1 MKDKIVIIG
10 ANDFQNQLILK
21 AKSMGYET
29 HVFAWKQDDIG
40 EKTAD
45 KFYPISI
52 IEKSKILDVCKSI
65 KPKGILSIGSDLAM
79 LTVNYIANKMNL
91 VGNSMYSTD
100 ISTNKYKMRQT
111 FIKNGDPCPIS
122 YLSDGNINV
131 DNLPLPVIVKPTD
144 RSGSRGITK
153 VSKKEEIEKA
163 VKKSI
168 NESFEKKALI
178 EEFIT
183 GKEYSVEFI
192 SYKGNHKFLAL
203 TEKFTTGSPY
213 FIETG
218 HFQPAQVS
226 EDLMNN
232 IIDIISKALN
242 SLYIKNGASH
252 SEIKIDELGNIN
264 IIEIGARM
272 GGDCIGSDLVEIS
285 TGYDF
290 LRMVI
295 DISCGNKPDFSDCR
309 EKSFAFVRF
318 IFNDIDIRNLEYIKT
333 YHAHCLHRVSKIE
346 KIDNRNI
353 TDSSKRY
360 GYYILKTAY
369 LEEMT
374 YLINKI
380 YSI

>member
-242 SLYIKNGASH
+242 SLDIKNGASH

-290 LRMVI
+290 VKMVI
-295 DISCGNKPDFSDCR
+295 DVSLGKKPDFSKKQ
-309 EKSFAFVRF
+309 KSTNAAIKF
-318 IFNDIDIRNLEYIKT
+318 IFNELDYSMMENIEKNNKDIIIYKN
-333 YHAHCLHRVSKIE
+333 KIE
-346 KIDNRNI
+346 KIENVI
-353 TDSSKRY
+353 DSSSRW
-360 GYYILKTAY
+360 GFYIIADEDREK
-369 LEEMT
+369 LEKVLET
-374 YLINKI
+374 K
-380 YSI
+380 